1 MRYPPVPSFAVSVMA
16 SLVIGCAAITQVGLP
31 SPEAQLVTGARLVT
45 AGHVTGT
52 TLLRERKIGVN
63 EATSYERMLT
73 TAGEALKGADR
84 DLVACR
90 KETGSNEKTSPDP
103 CWAKVGDVITIALD
117 SITKIKRTLDS
128 K

>member
-1 MRYPPVPSFAVSVMA
+1 MKRFIAILAFALIA
-16 SLVIGCAAITQVGLP
+16 GCAAITQVGLP
-31 SPEAQLVTGARLVT
+31 SPEAQIVTGARIVT

-52 TLLRERKIGVN
+52 KLLSERRIGVT

-117 SITKIKRTLDS
+117 SIVKIKRTLDS